1 MARVAVVGGG
11 ASGLVAAIEAARSGA
26 DVVLYEEADR
36 VGKKILATGNGRC
49 NLSNADIMSDDY
61 NRPEFVQEA
70 MNELPPE
77 DVLQM
82 FVSAGLLVSEEDEG
96 RIYPYSNK
104 AATVVDVLRLCFTE
118 AGAKACCSS
127 KVERIVPAG
136 EAGEVQNAALCE
148 NDGGRWV
155 LVCADGAVEAFDS
168 VIVAVGGAPEKGLV
182 PDDVKYV
189 STHPVLVGLKTDTA
203 NIKGLSGIRVR
214 ARLYLDTDPEDLR
227 DAWMDVVDPDFE
239 ADYVGPEERGEI
251 LFRDYGI
258 SGIAA
263 FDMSR
268 YVRPGQM
275 VFIDLLP
282 DLDPQEKVDFI
293 WNQVLSHPSRTACE
307 VLSGMMPSRVARAV
321 VTAAGLNPDEP
332 IIAEQE
338 AVVLAMVSES
348 FGLTVKG
355 IADPKQAQ
363 VMRGGY
369 AVKHF
374 CPSTMECKK
383 HAGLYAVGEALD
395 IDGRCG
401 GYNLHWAW
409 TSGILAGRAAAGA
422 VRSVLR

>member
-1 MARVAVVGGG
+1 M
-11 ASGLVAAIEAARSGA
+11 
-26 DVVLYEEADR
+26 
-36 VGKKILATGNGRC
+36 
-49 NLSNADIMSDDY
+49 
-61 NRPEFVQEA
+61 
-70 MNELPPE
+70 
-77 DVLQM
+77 
-82 FVSAGLLVSEEDEG
+82 
-96 RIYPYSNK
+96 
-104 AATVVDVLRLCFTE
+104 
-118 AGAKACCSS
+118 
-127 KVERIVPAG
+127 PAG

-148 NDGGRWV
+148 NDGGRWA

-307 VLSGMMPSRVARAV
+307 VLFGMMPSRVARAV

-374 CPSTMECKK
+374 CSSTMECKK

>member
-118 AGAKACCSS
+118 AGARACCSS

-148 NDGGRWV
+148 NDGGRWA

-168 VIVAVGGAPEKGLV
+168 VIVAVGAPRRKGLC
-182 PDDVKYV
+182 PMT
-189 STHPVLVGLKTDTA
+189 SSMSP
-203 NIKGLSGIRVR
+203 R
-214 ARLYLDTDPEDLR
+214 
-227 DAWMDVVDPDFE
+227 
-239 ADYVGPEERGEI
+239 I
-251 LFRDYGI
+251 LF
-258 SGIAA
+258 
-263 FDMSR
+263 
-268 YVRPGQM
+268 
-275 VFIDLLP
+275 
-282 DLDPQEKVDFI
+282 
-293 WNQVLSHPSRTACE
+293 W
-307 VLSGMMPSRVARAV
+307 
-321 VTAAGLNPDEP
+321 
-332 IIAEQE
+332 
-338 AVVLAMVSES
+338 
-348 FGLTVKG
+348 
-355 IADPKQAQ
+355 
-363 VMRGGY
+363 
-369 AVKHF
+369 
-374 CPSTMECKK
+374 
-383 HAGLYAVGEALD
+383 
-395 IDGRCG
+395 
-401 GYNLHWAW
+401 WA
-409 TSGILAGRAAAGA
+409 
-422 VRSVLR
+422 